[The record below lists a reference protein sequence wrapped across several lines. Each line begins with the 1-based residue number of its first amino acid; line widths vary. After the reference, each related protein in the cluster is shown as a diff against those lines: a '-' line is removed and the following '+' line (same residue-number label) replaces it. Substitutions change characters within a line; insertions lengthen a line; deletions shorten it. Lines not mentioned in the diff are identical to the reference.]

1 MIKYRSITT
10 YRELLAA
17 LQKASEEQLDL
28 PIQCVNSHP
37 VDEYVYNLQQ
47 VICLGTVDALGLRYA
62 RSVIDNRR
70 NGDELVLLS
79 DGNPYGED
87 GAVAYE
93 VDQTYEGTEPFKNHK
108 PIYPKNHDP
117 SMDWTGPAQKL
128 ADDQERKH
136 SHGTLKDVL
145 RNRTRHDPY

>member
-1 MIKYRSITT
+1 MIEYRSITT

-17 LQKASEEQLDL
+17 LQEASEGQLDL

-37 VDEYVYNLQQ
+37 VDEYVYKLQQ

-62 RSVIDNRR
+62 RSVTDNRR
-70 NGDELVLLS
+70 NGDELVLFS
-79 DGNPYGED
+79 DGNPYAED

-93 VDQTYEGTEPFKNHK
+93 VDQTYEGKELFKHHK
-108 PIYPKNHDP
+108 PIYPGNHDP

-128 ADDQERKH
+128 ADGKERKRP
-136 SHGTLKDVL
+136 HGTLEDVL
-145 RNRTRHDPY
+145 RNRMRRDPS